1 MQVAAAAGKN
11 PPSLS
16 PFKKTIY
23 VELWWHECSVYPK
36 VDYAIA
42 IVGSLMLAAFSF
54 TAHLGHE
61 PLLQNT
67 NTMRA
72 FAAAAWRGDCTVL
85 SPTKSR
91 YYFRYQIA
99 CRVSFYS
106 STKHRTQALHFNMK
120 LSTTS
125 NMNLIPSFLLI
136 KARKALIF

>member
-61 PLLQNT
+61 PQLQNT
-67 NTMRA
+67 NTKRA
-72 FAAAAWRGDCTVL
+72 VAAGPQHGACTVL
-85 SPTKSR
+85 SPTTD
-91 YYFRYQIA
+91 YY
-99 CRVSFYS
+99 
-106 STKHRTQALHFNMK
+106 
-120 LSTTS
+120 
-125 NMNLIPSFLLI
+125 
-136 KARKALIF
+136 